1 MVVSDTSSNDWP
13 LRSSFMIP
21 GWSDT
26 GDDTDSHTARYRPS
40 STSPVTPSSAQT
52 NFTDLPILPK
62 EEDSELGSRG
72 RPRGLSFLEML
83 NEEKEMEGLEN
94 LTTGVKEKRERPTL
108 DRLDV

>member
-1 MVVSDTSSNDWP
+1 MVISDTSGDDWP

-21 GWSDT
+21 GWSDRE
-26 GDDTDSHTARYRPS
+26 DDNDSHTARYRPS

-62 EEDSELGSRG
+62 EEDSELGLRG

-83 NEEKEMEGLEN
+83 NEDKEVEAREN
-94 LTTGVKEKRERPTL
+94 LETELKGRRERPTL
-108 DRLDV
+108 DRINI